1 MDWPQLVVCIR
12 LIDNC
17 YVYMKLLKLIK
28 VQRCFFLRKLGI
40 KLACVS
46 FLGNSL
52 FACFSLGT
60 SCLRAGWGLHSRILV
75 SGRVLGRV
83 LILGAIPRT
92 ALPKPSKCFLPT
104 RNKNLKRSFALS
116 NACRFFQNHF
126 PIQNSYIFYIVYIEI
141 LEKVENAFKKQFL

>member
-60 SCLRAGWGLHSRILV
+60 SCLRAGWGLHSRIV
-75 SGRVLGRV
+75 SWRVLGRV

-104 RNKNLKRSFALS
+104 RNKNLKWSFALS

-141 LEKVENAFKKQFL
+141 LEKVENTFKKQFL

>member
-40 KLACVS
+40 KLALCLIPWQFFVCM
-46 FLGNSL
+46 FLFWGP
-52 FACFSLGT
+52 A
-60 SCLRAGWGLHSRILV
+60 APEQGWGLHSRILV

-92 ALPKPSKCFLPT
+92 ALPKPSKCFPYQ
-104 RNKNLKRSFALS
+104 KQNLKRLCFKQR
-116 NACRFFQNHF
+116 CRFFQNHF
-126 PIQNSYIFYIVYIEI
+126 PIQNFIFYIVYIEI
-141 LEKVENAFKKQFL
+141 FRKS